1 MKTEEKKKLRN
12 ISLIILVLI
21 IGIIIGKSN
30 INLFTNTQAQEENG
44 IERAT
49 SSRHGYG
56 MYLNFEYEIITNSYG
71 YFVVVKDRDNGTLTT
86 AGLN

>member
-1 MKTEEKKKLRN
+1 MKKSKKDLR
-12 ISLIILVLI
+12 IRVLI
-21 IGIIIGKSN
+21 VLALIFGFIIGKF
-30 INLFTNTQAQEENG
+30 NLSITNLRAQESTSE
-44 IERAT
+44 IERAV